1 MLGLRTHGGRARPQK
16 PLPLRH
22 GAVALRRGLFQRYGL
37 RTDSYETNLVLVGG
51 APFMRL
57 DSFIAVMAAELGW
70 PWPAAKALLLIPRPL
85 RDWLYER
92 IAKNRYACS
101 AARTVARSCPPRY
114 VRA

>member
-1 MLGLRTHGGRARPQK
+1 
-16 PLPLRH
+16 
-22 GAVALRRGLFQRYGL
+22 
-37 RTDSYETNLVLVGG
+37 
-51 APFMRL
+51 MRL